1 MCNLYL
7 PPTYYSRIFVQLV
20 CVILDS
26 KFISYFGISDSR
38 KYFKLP
44 TLYLHMRILLYSV
57 TQIVSAF
64 VFQKDNIVSSPSG
77 YKLYSFFKEIRRK
90 ASDVI
95 TKNYKQI

>member
-1 MCNLYL
+1 
-7 PPTYYSRIFVQLV
+7 
-20 CVILDS
+20 
-26 KFISYFGISDSR
+26 
-38 KYFKLP
+38 
-44 TLYLHMRILLYSV
+44 MRILLYSV

-64 VFQKDNIVSSPSG
+64 VFQKDNIVSRPSG